1 MRVRGFIV
9 LFALA
14 AGARACLAAPDI
26 AAIDIERAA
35 DLNRQ
40 ALAAEH
46 GEGVP
51 RDAQRASTLYCES
64 ARLGNPDAQYNLGW
78 MYANGR
84 GVARDDA
91 QAAAMFRLASEQ
103 GHAQAAN
110 MLARVAGDREALPEC
125 MIVRDER
132 TDDVGGNELLVSNN
146 PDRKRIIELVQR
158 LAPEYQVDPRLALAV
173 MATES
178 NFNAQA
184 VSPKKAQGLMQL
196 IPETASRF
204 NVRNSFDPVQNIKGG
219 LAYLRWL
226 LAYFQ
231 GDVDLTLAGYNAGE
245 GAVDKYRGVPPYQET
260 RAYVQRIRGVFR
272 AATHP
277 FDGRVTDPSPV
288 LTDISRK
295 RRM

>member
-1 MRVRGFIV
+1 MRSLPV
-9 LFALA
+9 LFVLA
-14 AGARACLAAPDI
+14 ATARLCVAAPE
-26 AAIDIERAA
+26 IDPAEVQRAA
-35 DLNRQ
+35 DLNVQ

-46 GEGVP
+46 GESVP
-51 RDAQRASTLYCES
+51 RDPQRAVALYCES
-64 ARLGNPDAQYNLGW
+64 ARLGNSDAQYNLGW

-84 GVARDDA
+84 GVARDDG
-91 QAAAMFRLASEQ
+91 QAAALFRLAAEK
-103 GHAQAAN
+103 GHTQAAN
-110 MLARVAGDREALPEC
+110 MLARVSGDHEALPEC
-125 MIVRDER
+125 MSVRDEL
-132 TDDVGGNELLVSNN
+132 VKGAGGDELLVSDD
-146 PDRKRIIELVQR
+146 PMRKRIIELVRR
-158 LAPEYQVDPRLALAV
+158 LAPDYQVDPRLALAV

-184 VSPKKAQGLMQL
+184 QSPKKAQGLMQL
-196 IPETASRF
+196 IPETANRF

-226 LAYFQ
+226 LAYFE

-277 FDGRVTDPSPV
+277 FDGRVTDPSPA
-288 LTDISRK
+288 LADIARK